1 MFGCYRRKLN
11 HRINNIHERALKLF
25 YKEYISS
32 FDDLLIKDNQ
42 FRIHHRNL
50 QNLDAENK
58 YLSANYKHYFS
69 KS

>member
-1 MFGCYRRKLN
+1 M
-11 HRINNIHERALKLF
+11 ELF
-25 YKEYISS
+25 YKEYNSS

-42 FRIHHRNL
+42 FRIHHCNL

-58 YLSANYKHYFS
+58 YFSVNYKHYFS